1 MSQKNIAA
9 RLKAQFEAL
18 LGKIPL
24 VVILRAKAAAKRAF
38 YEWQYSMDAG
48 KTWVNI
54 GTTNEASTT
63 FTVPTAGV
71 TYQFRYRATVKKQTG
86 QWSQAVSLS
95 V

>member
-1 MSQKNIAA
+1 MSQKKPSG

-18 LGKIPL
+18 LGKTPL
-24 VVILRAKAAAKRAF
+24 EVILRAKAAAKNAF

-48 KTWVNI
+48 TTWVNI
-54 GTTNEASTT
+54 GVTNAASTT
-63 FTVPTAGV
+63 VTVPTAGV

-86 QWSQAVSLS
+86 PWSQAVSLA